1 MSSIPFTQINL
12 HNTLV
17 HMVASRGLT
26 TAYRCWLPE
35 TPVEMDVKEFS
46 QSDAIFSKKTDD
58 FSMDHLFLSIM
69 RSRHQLSLED
79 PTTSLCH
86 VGPTLQFDMEKL
98 EGDVVKYF
106 IAGKPH
112 LKGVEK
118 TIRRPFRFRNL
129 EKSSHTPGTG

>member
-1 MSSIPFTQINL
+1 
-12 HNTLV
+12 
-17 HMVASRGLT
+17 
-26 TAYRCWLPE
+26 
-35 TPVEMDVKEFS
+35 MDVKEFS

-69 RSRHQLSLED
+69 RSRHQLSMED

-98 EGDVVKYF
+98 EGDMVRYF

-112 LKGVEK
+112 LKGSCQSTTCHHVHQ
-118 TIRRPFRFRNL
+118 TIMQVDLCGR
-129 EKSSHTPGTG
+129 EG